1 MITLQRDAPVEG
13 GCTGL
18 LQFEKLPGVNQE
30 GFQWTD
36 CEVGDAINLIY
47 QNIHKLDSFLSD
59 LVRAS
64 TIFYALLRIC
74 TLSDLLE

>member
-13 GCTGL
+13 GYSGL
-18 LQFEKLPGVNQE
+18 LKFEKLPGVSQE
-30 GFQWTD
+30 GSQWTD

-47 QNIHKLDSFLSD
+47 QNIHKLDSYLSD

-64 TIFYALLRIC
+64 AIFYALQRIC